1 MEDVMT
7 STARTISRQ
16 WEATTNLTGV
26 TSASLLVVLVVS
38 TAIGA
43 LVGLAVGGS
52 LEPLPLAVIAGFLG
66 TVAAGIVRNTLLID
80 AWGAAGV
87 EDAGTP
93 MVVITYAAVASL
105 AGSLAADRIALL
117 IGAMP
122 AIVTGGFAGLL
133 SAVLLGLLMV
143 TYRMNPDRPGDRW

>member
-1 MEDVMT
+1 
-7 STARTISRQ
+7 
-16 WEATTNLTGV
+16 
-26 TSASLLVVLVVS
+26 
-38 TAIGA
+38 
-43 LVGLAVGGS
+43 
-52 LEPLPLAVIAGFLG
+52 VIAGFLG
-66 TVAAGIVRNTLLID
+66 TVAAGIVRNTLLIN

-93 MVVITYAAVASL
+93 SVVITYAAVASL

-122 AIVTGGFAGLL
+122 AIVIGGLAGLL

-143 TYRMNPDRPGDRW
+143 TYRMNPDRPADR